1 MICWM
6 KQKRMMQAHLLTS
19 RAGRAIRIRQHLL
32 HRWEAALIPSRLLVI
47 RIRWILLRTRSGVS
61 RISNFLRRNI
71 MANKILTPQIIANEA
86 LMVLQS
92 NLTMANLV
100 HRDYSGEFVKVGDTI
115 TVRKPATFVAKNF
128 TGQTEAQDITE
139 GSVTVK
145 MDRFRDITVNVG
157 SKEMTLDIKNFSE
170 QVITPAM
177 QAMAQQIDADL
188 LAVGISKAGKKATV
202 SKTPAIT
209 DIAGVGKALDQA
221 KAPRT
226 DRRLVLPPTI
236 LYQYN
241 TLDNFAKQCYK
252 GDSIALKESEI
263 GKVYTCETFMSQN
276 CPENQN
282 DKAGTAT
289 SYKVAGTKDATQF
302 TVSSGKAETAT
313 INKGDQLIVNGYLY
327 TVTDNVTLSGGAGTV
342 KVDQNIPETVAETD
356 AFVVSK
362 AHALGFHRNGLA
374 LVTRNLELPMGN
386 KNAYI
391 ASADGLGV
399 RVVFDYDS
407 DHKQDK
413 ISFDIIYGIK
423 ELNENLLVD
432 FS

>member
-1 MICWM
+1 M
-6 KQKRMMQAHLLTS
+6 
-19 RAGRAIRIRQHLL
+19 
-32 HRWEAALIPSRLLVI
+32 P
-47 RIRWILLRTRSGVS
+47 
-61 RISNFLRRNI
+61 
-71 MANKILTPQIIANEA
+71 NKILTPQIIANEA

-100 HRDYSGEFVKVGDTI
+100 HRDYSKEFVKVGDTI

-128 TGQTEAQDITE
+128 TGQTVAQDITE
-139 GSVTVK
+139 GSVVVK

-202 SKTPAIT
+202 SDTPVIS
-209 DIAGVGKALDQA
+209 DIAGVGKALDIA
-221 KAPRT
+221 KAPRAN
-226 DRRLVLPPTI
+226 RRLILPPTI
-236 LYQYN
+236 LYKYN

-252 GDSIALKESEI
+252 GDSEALKESEI

-282 DKAGTAT
+282 ETPGTVTA
-289 SYKVAGTKDATQF
+289 YKVTGAKDATEF
-302 TVSSGKAETAT
+302 TVSDGKTASAT
-313 INKGDQLIVNGYLY
+313 IKKGDQLIVNGYLY
-327 TVTDNVTLSGGAGTV
+327 TVTEDVALSSGGGTV
-342 KVDQNIPETVAETD
+342 KVDQNIPDTVTAAD

-407 DHKQDK
+407 DHKKDK

-423 ELNENLLVD
+423 ELNTDLLVD
-432 FS
+432 FA

>member
-1 MICWM
+1 MPN
-6 KQKRMMQAHLLTS
+6 T
-19 RAGRAIRIRQHLL
+19 
-32 HRWEAALIPSRLLVI
+32 
-47 RIRWILLRTRSGVS
+47 
-61 RISNFLRRNI
+61 
-71 MANKILTPQIIANEA
+71 ILTPQIIANEA
-86 LMVLQS
+86 LLVLQS

-100 HRDYSGEFVKVGDTI
+100 HRDYSNEFVKVGDTI

-128 TGQTEAQDITE
+128 TGQTSAQDITE

-170 QVITPAM
+170 QIIAPAM

-188 LAVGISKAGKKATV
+188 LAVGISEAGKKATV
-202 SKTPAIT
+202 SATPVIS
-209 DIAGVGKALDQA
+209 DIAGVGKQLDIA
-221 KAPRT
+221 KAPRAN
-226 DRRLVLPPTI
+226 RRLILPPTI
-236 LYQYN
+236 LYKYN

-252 GDSIALKESEI
+252 GDSEALKEAEI
-263 GKVYTCETFMSQN
+263 GKVYTCETYMSQN

-282 DKAGTAT
+282 DAAGTVT
-289 SYKVAGTKDATQF
+289 SYKVAGTKDATEF
-302 TVSSGKAETAT
+302 TVSDGKTAAAT
-313 INKGDQLIVNGYLY
+313 IKKGDQLIVNGYLY
-327 TVTDNVTLSGGAGTV
+327 TVTEDVTLASGSGTV
-342 KVDQNIPETVAETD
+342 KVDQNIPETISATD

-374 LVTRNLELPMGN
+374 LVTRNLEIPLGN

-391 ASADGLGV
+391 ASANGLGV

-413 ISFDIIYGIK
+413 ISFDTIYGIK
-423 ELNENLLVD
+423 ALDTKLLVD

>member
-1 MICWM
+1 MPN
-6 KQKRMMQAHLLTS
+6 T
-19 RAGRAIRIRQHLL
+19 
-32 HRWEAALIPSRLLVI
+32 
-47 RIRWILLRTRSGVS
+47 
-61 RISNFLRRNI
+61 
-71 MANKILTPQIIANEA
+71 ILTPQIIANEA

-100 HRDYSGEFVKVGDTI
+100 HRDYSKEFVKVGDTI

-157 SKEMTLDIKNFSE
+157 SKEMTLDIKDFSR

-177 QAMAQQIDADL
+177 QAMAQQIDTDL
-188 LAVGISKAGKKATV
+188 LAVGISKAAKKATV
-202 SKTPAIT
+202 SDTPVLA

-221 KAPRT
+221 KAPRA
-226 DRRLVLPPTI
+226 DRRLILPPTI
-236 LYQYN
+236 LYKYN

-252 GDSIALKESEI
+252 GDSMALKEAEI

-282 DKAGTAT
+282 DASGTVK
-289 SYKVAGTKDATQF
+289 SYKVAGEKDAMQF
-302 TVSSGKAETAT
+302 TVSDGTTAAST
-313 INKGDQLIVNGYLY
+313 IKKGDQLIVNGYLY
-327 TVTDNVTLSGGAGTV
+327 TVTEDVTLASGAGIV
-342 KVDQNIPETVAETD
+342 KVDQNIPEKIDATV

-399 RVVFDYDS
+399 RVVMSYDS

-413 ISFDIIYGIK
+413 ISFDMIYGIK